1 MRQLSRAVALPP
13 VISVDT
19 ASGVWQYVWFMTK
32 ELRTQSLLLT

>member
-1 MRQLSRAVALPP
+1 LSRAAAAPP

-19 ASGVWQYVWFMTK
+19 AWAVWHYVWFMTK